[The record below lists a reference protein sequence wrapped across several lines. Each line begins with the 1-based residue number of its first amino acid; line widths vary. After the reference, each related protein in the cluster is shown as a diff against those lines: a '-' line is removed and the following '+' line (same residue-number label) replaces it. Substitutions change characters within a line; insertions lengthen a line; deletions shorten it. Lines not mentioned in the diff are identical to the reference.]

1 MLIIS
6 GGMEVSR
13 LIKAFDLLI
22 SLLNR
27 LGLFTSLMAENNRNI
42 LKHKRFDAA
51 IGPYGNNFECYL
63 D

>member
-1 MLIIS
+1 
-6 GGMEVSR
+6 MEVSR